1 VADAPDLERLQE
13 QIAQL
18 RVDDILVGAASTLAS
33 IAYAKLAARELAEA
47 KRAIDALTAV
57 VLLIE
62 DAGLSRDLSAAL
74 ANLQVDFADR
84 A

>member
-1 VADAPDLERLQE
+1 MADAPDLERLQE